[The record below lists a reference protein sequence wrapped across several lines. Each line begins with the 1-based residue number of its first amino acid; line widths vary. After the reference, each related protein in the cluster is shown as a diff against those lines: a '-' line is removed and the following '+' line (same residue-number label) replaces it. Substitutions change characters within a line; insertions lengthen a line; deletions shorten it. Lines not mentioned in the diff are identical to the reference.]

1 MEALAQGQTAVME
14 IECNGHY
21 SFKGDLQM
29 TNTKRCFYEADT
41 GVFIGSSN
49 NPIGDWPGKPYV
61 EMPTDFNI
69 NAHRYNIQT
78 SQVEPKN

>member
-1 MEALAQGQTAVME
+1 
-14 IECNGHY
+14 
-21 SFKGDLQM
+21 M